1 MFAPAGFSWAL
12 FEFARNPYY
21 MLIVTYVFP
30 PYFAQYIVGDSV
42 EGQAVVADATT
53 WAGIIGALTAPILGA
68 MMDRG
73 GARKPVMGIFLA
85 MIAVSGAALWWS
97 MSGAVPDPADPS
109 KSVFHPTNA
118 GLGVTGTMMFLI
130 LGFVG
135 YTYSEMMHNAML
147 KSAGRPKSLAAIS
160 GMGIGLGQLS
170 SALCLAAL
178 VVVVTTAP
186 QLGAAQ
192 SGFLLQR
199 GAGPFVA
206 IWMLA
211 LVLPFFLFMPDGGT
225 PGGSWRAAARK
236 LFENE
241 QGKLDPVGRFFKV
254 GAYIIGLFKAYPNT
268 MKFLVA
274 RLIYAD
280 GMIALLGLG
289 GVYTA
294 GVLGWDFAE
303 TALYGIYGSIFG
315 VVGGIAAGP
324 IDRAM
329 GARRAIILEL
339 VILCI
344 CVVVALSVTQT
355 SLLYGLIQN
364 ADAVVHT
371 GPYFNT
377 MADLF
382 YLGLVA
388 VIASS
393 AAACI
398 SSSRYLMV
406 VLAPKDRLSEF
417 FGLYALSSSATVW
430 LGPIL
435 IGFATRT
442 SGDQRIGFSPV
453 LLLLAVGLGLM
464 LLVKPVSDEKGQG
477 ATPAAPAH

>member
-1 MFAPAGFSWAL
+1 
-12 FEFARNPYY
+12 
-21 MLIVTYVFP
+21 
-30 PYFAQYIVGDSV
+30 
-42 EGQAVVADATT
+42 
-53 WAGIIGALTAPILGA
+53 
-68 MMDRG
+68 
-73 GARKPVMGIFLA
+73 
-85 MIAVSGAALWWS
+85 
-97 MSGAVPDPADPS
+97 
-109 KSVFHPTNA
+109 
-118 GLGVTGTMMFLI
+118 
-130 LGFVG
+130 
-135 YTYSEMMHNAML
+135 
-147 KSAGRPKSLAAIS
+147 
-160 GMGIGLGQLS
+160 
-170 SALCLAAL
+170 
-178 VVVVTTAP
+178 
-186 QLGAAQ
+186 
-192 SGFLLQR
+192 
-199 GAGPFVA
+199 
-206 IWMLA
+206 
-211 LVLPFFLFMPDGGT
+211 MPDSG
-225 PGGSWRAAARK
+225 PQGGSWRTAARK

-254 GAYIIGLFKAYPNT
+254 GAYIIGLFKSHPNT

-294 GVLGWDFAE
+294 GVLGWNFSE

-315 VVGGIAAGP
+315 VAGGIAAGP

-339 VILCI
+339 MILCI

-355 SLLYGLIQN
+355 SLLYGLIPG
-364 ADAVVHT
+364 ADAVVHN

-453 LLLLAVGLGLM
+453 LLLLAVGLALM
-464 LLVKPVSDEKGQG
+464 LLVKPVSDEKGKG
-477 ATPAAPAH
+477 AATATPAH